1 MTLNL
6 KIKGYY
12 YGQTNIKKRN
22 KNKLAKGLK
31 LINEIEKV
39 RSKIIKLMDLL
50 KLSLSLD
57 FKTANILNRI
67 VKDDKTV
74 SRIASKIK
82 ILSNFM
88 KFKLLL
94 MAEFQQII
102 MVILNKQLD

>member
-1 MTLNL
+1 MD
-6 KIKGYY
+6 KQIM
-12 YGQTNIKKRN
+12 KKMN

-39 RSKIIKLMDLL
+39 RSKNNKNWMDLL

-57 FKTANILNRI
+57 FKKTANILNRI

-82 ILSNFM
+82 NL
-88 KFKLLL
+88 K
-94 MAEFQQII
+94 
-102 MVILNKQLD
+102 

>member
-1 MTLNL
+1 MD
-6 KIKGYY
+6 KQI
-12 YGQTNIKKRN
+12 IKKRN

-39 RSKIIKLMDLL
+39 RSKNNKNWMDLL

-57 FKTANILNRI
+57 FKKTANILNRI

-82 ILSNFM
+82 NL
-88 KFKLLL
+88 K
-94 MAEFQQII
+94 
-102 MVILNKQLD
+102 

>member
-1 MTLNL
+1 MD
-6 KIKGYY
+6 KPIM
-12 YGQTNIKKRN
+12 KKRN

-39 RSKIIKLMDLL
+39 RSKNNKNWMDLL

-57 FKTANILNRI
+57 FKKTANILNRI

-82 ILSNFM
+82 NL
-88 KFKLLL
+88 K
-94 MAEFQQII
+94 
-102 MVILNKQLD
+102 